1 MLHGCAAGKGALIYW
16 AGMKSGNY
24 GSLWLLVVA
33 LLFTTIFAQPG
44 GNGWLPGWADD
55 LGIKLEKVPAP
66 DEDFVVLKGQVS
78 DATKAAA
85 FFGDVKAGDSLE
97 LKYAGNVAW
106 IVETE
111 TGKIRPC
118 VVKAS
123 LEGSQKTVTLVPDNR
138 TRKLKLGP
146 PPFKGS
152 ARVSG
157 GH

>member
-1 MLHGCAAGKGALIYW
+1 MNSGKLC
-16 AGMKSGNY
+16 
-24 GSLWLLVVA
+24 SLGVFVTA

-55 LGIKLEKVPAP
+55 LGLKLEKVPAP
-66 DEDFVVLKGQVS
+66 DEDFVLLKGQVA
-78 DATKAAA
+78 DAAKAAA
-85 FFGDVKAGDSLE
+85 FFGDVKAGDEVE
-97 LKYAGNVAW
+97 LKYSGNVAW
-106 IVETE
+106 VVETKA
-111 TGKIRPC
+111 GNVRPC

-123 LEGSQKTVTLVPDNR
+123 LVGSQKTVTLVPDNR

-157 GH
+157 GN